1 MLDRVTR
8 YLKSNRF
15 KTRMYTLSMLGLMGL
30 LGYEIVTFN
39 QPMFNNKRKETSGYD
54 GHDDE

>member
-1 MLDRVTR
+1 
-8 YLKSNRF
+8 
-15 KTRMYTLSMLGLMGL
+15 MLGLMGL

-39 QPMFNNKRKETSGYD
+39 KPMFNNKRKETSGYD